1 MLIFVSFYMRR
12 NGWTNHNE
20 KLCQNIGNKCAVFK
34 MMHNKCEEYY
44 IHQFRKYTTWL
55 HCITFLG
62 AVLSAIDEY
71 IDQRWLQIT
80 IKIVSLLSAFVAR
93 WYTSNDIDSHIKL
106 HKLASSEYLAI
117 YNDVTFT
124 FSDIR
129 DHRPEGREYTKNLL
143 SKCNDLYVSSVT
155 INRQII
161 QDFIKKYGDNDI
173 ARPVIA
179 DEIKKIEIHHKED
192 ERDESSTPTP
202 PPQDNP
208 GLKMPFKMFRMP
220 TNKNFA
226 EGANVTGP
234 PVISEAY
241 QQTPVDN
248 IGHVVTN
255 ADMQYPSPPNQRHVV
270 PIHNNLS
277 SGEESD
283 SSIDLDRIRESVKRT
298 PSL

>member
-1 MLIFVSFYMRR
+1 
-12 NGWTNHNE
+12 
-20 KLCQNIGNKCAVFK
+20 
-34 MMHNKCEEYY
+34 
-44 IHQFRKYTTWL
+44 
-55 HCITFLG
+55 LG

-80 IKIVSLLSAFVAR
+80 IKIISLLSAFVAR

-106 HKLASSEYLAI
+106 HKLAASEYLAI

-143 SKCNDLYVSSVT
+143 SKCNDLYVSSIT

-192 ERDESSTPTP
+192 EHDERSTPTP
-202 PPQDNP
+202 PPPQDNS
-208 GLKMPFKMFRMP
+208 GLKMPFRMFRMA

-226 EGANVTGP
+226 EGANITSP
-234 PVISEAY
+234 PFISDAY

-248 IGHVVTN
+248 IGHVVIN
-255 ADMQYPSPPNQRHVV
+255 SDIHYPTPPNQRHVV
-270 PIHNNLS
+270 PIHNNLIG
-277 SGEESD
+277 GEESD
-283 SSIDLDRIRESVKRT
+283 SSIDLDRIREAVKRT